1 MVYVLLGYSSAT
13 SDGDAALTKKYR
25 TETIKFR
32 MKFMKPLLCA
42 RKFELAAFKY
52 FNLTKPQISVR
63 SLFYRQENSESVRDI
78 K

>member
-1 MVYVLLGYSSAT
+1 
-13 SDGDAALTKKYR
+13 
-25 TETIKFR
+25 

-63 SLFYRQENSESVRDI
+63 SLFYRQENAERVRDI